1 MLSSPVMRIREWV
14 GCALL
19 LTVVALVPM
28 AYASPPD
35 QTWLAGFYDDADYD
49 DVVTLATV
57 AVGAIVKVGPVS
69 FGPPTSVVAFVTHT
83 PELPPPAHVAP
94 SYRLRAPPIA

>member
-1 MLSSPVMRIREWV
+1 MRIREWV
-14 GCALL
+14 ACALL
-19 LTVVALVPM
+19 LAIGALVPM

-35 QTWLAGFYDDADYD
+35 QTWLSGFYDDADYD
-49 DVVTLATV
+49 DVVALATV

-69 FGPPTSVVAFVTHT
+69 FGPPARVAAFVTQT

-94 SYRLRAPPIA
+94 PYRLRAPPIA